1 MERASVRWWR
11 LACLPICWPHFN
23 CKCQLGVGAAKAAS
37 AVVVHLRNV
46 KNVDPRCGRGQQRF
60 GYRRLHVLLRREG
73 FVVNHKRLY
82 RIYREEQLMVRKRGG
97 RKRALGTRVPIP
109 VPLRPNDRWSL
120 DFVSDQLACGRF
132 RILAVFD
139 DCTRECL
146 ATVADTSL
154 SGQRVARELD
164 LLIGSRGRPNT
175 IVSDNGTEMTSNAIL
190 SWADQTKVGW
200 HYIAP
205 GKPMQ
210 NAFVESFNGRLRDE
224 FLNAKATRSSSV
236 TVYPRNQQIVDF
248 PSRPQLCPYP
258 VRLLASSGPSLRGL
272 LRVAIFWINFR
283 VGSMRL
289 WLASSAPVE

>member
-46 KNVDPRCGRGQQRF
+46 KNVDARCGRGQQRF
-60 GYRRLHVLLRREG
+60 GLRREG

-82 RIYREEQLMVRKRGG
+82 RI
-97 RKRALGTRVPIP
+97 
-109 VPLRPNDRWSL
+109 
-120 DFVSDQLACGRF
+120 
-132 RILAVFD
+132 
-139 DCTRECL
+139 
-146 ATVADTSL
+146 
-154 SGQRVARELD
+154 
-164 LLIGSRGRPNT
+164 T